1 MDGPAAGS
9 PARVHDFEMAIDAA
23 ELARIAAHLDPEHP
37 IRVAGATVEGR
48 FATATFRLAL
58 SAPRERRIG
67 LVRFPIAD
75 VRVEIESADDAL
87 VRRFLARFHTV
98 FRKGGG

>member
-1 MDGPAAGS
+1 MTAPAGPAVQ
-9 PARVHDFEMAIDAA
+9 VHDFEMAIEAT
-23 ELARIAAHLDPEHP
+23 ELARLAAHLDPAQP
-37 IRVAGATVEGR
+37 IRVEGGTVAGHFE
-48 FATATFRLAL
+48 TATFRLAL
-58 SAPRERRIG
+58 TAPRERRIG
-67 LVRFPIAD
+67 LFRFPVAD